1 MIFDVCFAF
10 VNLLIAR
17 PRVILAMILGILRI
31 LRIPVLVVVLVAVVH
46 VYPDTW
52 LTDAV
57 MYKREVMTVIEGTA
71 W

>member
-17 PRVILAMILGILRI
+17 PRVILAMILGILRV
-31 LRIPVLVVVLVAVVH
+31 LVLVVVLVAVVH

-57 MYKREVMTVIEGTA
+57 VYRREVMTVIEGTA

>member
-17 PRVILAMILGILRI
+17 PRVILAMILGI